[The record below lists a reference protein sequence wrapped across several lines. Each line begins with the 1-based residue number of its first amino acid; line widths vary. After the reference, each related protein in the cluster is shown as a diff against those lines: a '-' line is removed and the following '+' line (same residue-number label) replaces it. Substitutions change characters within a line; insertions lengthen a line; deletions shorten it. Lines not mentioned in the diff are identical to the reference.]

1 LFLILLSYP
10 AVTGVVDDTVEPG
23 RSNPVNFPLFNILT
37 GSNPDSGAAKE
48 EKEEGVARNDDKR
61 EKQIRDKKAADAIKK
76 AWEEK

>member
-10 AVTGVVDDTVEPG
+10 AVSGVADDTVEPG
-23 RSNPVNFPLFNILT
+23 RSNPLNFPLFNIRT

-48 EKEEGVARNDDKR
+48 EKEEGVARNGDKR
-61 EKQIRDKKAADAIKK
+61 EKQIRDKKVDDAIKK